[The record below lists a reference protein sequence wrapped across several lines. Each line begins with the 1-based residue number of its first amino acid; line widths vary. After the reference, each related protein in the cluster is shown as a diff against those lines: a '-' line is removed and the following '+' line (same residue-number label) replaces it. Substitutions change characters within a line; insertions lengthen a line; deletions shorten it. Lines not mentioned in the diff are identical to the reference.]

1 MLFEAEIGI
10 TPPPRVVS
18 PAATASVQLLAA
30 TISVFALRG
39 RRPKFCQW
47 ILGFLIETKPMTF
60 ASSKRSFLQRPL
72 VAVLMTCTLLA
83 ATALARTPQDAPTPS
98 AAISEQ
104 YDALL
109 DAALTAL
116 ASGKLTEGE
125 KFAFSLTVIDES
137 RADGFAVLGIALK
150 KQGKAAEA
158 QAVFRT
164 ARAKAPSATRKMIE
178 LMDAFGLGVVPSP
191 TPAPAAA
198 PAAGAI
204 PPPAANAPLDWCE
217 VLAAAPDPAVV
228 TDAEARTRMTATKLP
243 WKVRDRKTGIVL
255 LLCPPGE
262 FMMGSPDSEVGHS
275 NDETQHRVPITKAFY
290 LSETEVTQESWQNVM
305 GANPS
310 SFEGASN
317 PVEQVSWNDCQSFC
331 QSSGLRL
338 ASESEWEYACRAG
351 TTTAYS
357 FGASITKQQAN
368 FDSPKKTGRGRVACG
383 SLPANHWGFREM
395 HGNVWEWCEDRY
407 QATASSV
414 QEAVKANSSNRVLR
428 GGAWNVSSNN
438 VRSSYRHYITADFTY
453 NNIGFRV
460 ARAPL

>member
-1 MLFEAEIGI
+1 
-10 TPPPRVVS
+10 
-18 PAATASVQLLAA
+18 
-30 TISVFALRG
+30 
-39 RRPKFCQW
+39 
-47 ILGFLIETKPMTF
+47 MTF
-60 ASSKRSFLQRPL
+60 ASSKISFLQRPL
-72 VAVLMTCTLLA
+72 LAVLMTCTLLA
-83 ATALARTPQDAPTPS
+83 APALARTQQDAPTTEDAPTPS
-98 AAISEQ
+98 AAISER

-191 TPAPAAA
+191 TSAPAAA

-204 PPPAANAPLDWCE
+204 PAPAANAPLDWCE
-217 VLAAAPDPAVV
+217 VLAAAPDPTVV
-228 TDAEARTRMTATKLP
+228 TDAEARARMTATKLP

-262 FMMGSPDSEVGHS
+262 FMMGSPPSQAGRDG
-275 NDETQHRVPITKAFY
+275 DEAQHRVSLAKAFY
-290 LSETEVTQESWQNVM
+290 LSETEVTQEVWQKVI

-310 SFEGASN
+310 QFKGANN
-317 PVEQVSWNDCQSFC
+317 PVELVSWNDCQKFC
-331 QSSGLRL
+331 QSAGLRL

-357 FGASITKQQAN
+357 FGASITQQQAN
-368 FDSPKKTGRGRVACG
+368 FDSTKGTVACG
-383 SLPANHWGFREM
+383 SLPANQWGFREM
-395 HGNVWEWCEDRY
+395 HGNVREWCNDWFGVY
-407 QATASSV
+407 LATAETIPAGPASG
-414 QEAVKANSSNRVLR
+414 SNRVLR
-428 GGAWNVSSNN
+428 GGAWNNVTAV
-438 VRSSYRHYITADFTY
+438 VRSSYRSSATPANAGNF
-453 NNIGFRV
+453 IGFRV